1 MVRALAG
8 VFAGLF
14 GLCVLLAAAI
24 GWFLWHIDQPG
35 PLREDAIVLIPRGAG
50 VAAIADQLQE
60 VGVVD
65 DRLGFRVAVRAHGLD
80 RTLRAGEYLFPA
92 GVSIADA
99 MRIIASG
106 RSIAYPITVAEG
118 LTSAEVVTLLQE
130 DARLTGD
137 IAGTP
142 PEGTLLPETYRVH
155 RGDDRQALLDRMQ
168 QSMRETMDELW
179 PGRAADLPYETREQ
193 ALVLASIIEKETA
206 VPEERGLVAG
216 VFVNRLRRGMRLE
229 TDPTVIYALTEGR
242 GPLGRRLLRAD
253 LDVDS
258 PYNTYRVAGLPP
270 GPIANPGRASI
281 AAALNPAET
290 DYLYFVADGSGGHA
304 FARTLR
310 EHNRN
315 VAAWRR
321 SRRSQ

>member
-1 MVRALAG
+1 
-8 VFAGLF
+8 
-14 GLCVLLAAAI
+14 
-24 GWFLWHIDQPG
+24 
-35 PLREDAIVLIPRGAG
+35 
-50 VAAIADQLQE
+50 
-60 VGVVD
+60 
-65 DRLGFRVAVRAHGLD
+65 
-80 RTLRAGEYLFPA
+80 
-92 GVSIADA
+92 

-206 VPEERGLVAG
+206 VPEERGVVAG

-281 AAALNPAET
+281 AAALNPEET